1 MSTLESQ
8 GLGLLTVIV
17 SILQKKKKDPDLRE
31 VIGLLPGFID
41 NHKSTPNVDVCVPS
55 LSPFPREL
63 PSKERFA
70 NQVLTLGT

>member
-1 MSTLESQ
+1 M
-8 GLGLLTVIV
+8 TVIV

-41 NHKSTPNVDVCVPS
+41 NHKSNLNVDVCIPS
-55 LSPFPREL
+55 LSLFPREL